1 MKAWLSAPRT
11 RTFLLAIAAAAVLIG
26 LVAVGR
32 AGGFKLLV
40 SASLDTTEERAEFLR
55 SCGWEVDAA
64 SEQAQVIHIPETFS
78 VVYENYNE
86 LQRQQGFDLAPY
98 RGEDCTLYTY
108 TVTNY
113 PDDTQTVTADLY
125 LYKNRV
131 IAGDVHST
139 SLNGF
144 MVGVLK

>member
-11 RTFLLAIAAAAVLIG
+11 RTFLLVIAAFALLTA
-26 LVAVGR
+26 LVGVGR
-32 AGGFKLLV
+32 AGGIGFLA
-40 SASLDTTEERAEFLR
+40 SPSLDTTEARTEFLR

-64 SEQAQVIHIPETFS
+64 SEQAQDVHIPETFS
-78 VVYENYNE
+78 VVYESYNE

-98 RGEDCTLYTY
+98 RGKDCTLYTY
-108 TVTNY
+108 TVTSY
-113 PDDTQTVTADLY
+113 PDDTQTVLADLY
-125 LYKNRV
+125 LFKNRV

-144 MVGVLK
+144 MVGVK